1 MPALSTQVKVSGG
14 EGCDMTL
21 KNNIEGIIIKW
32 AYQCEEVRENQ
43 SSSVTDEIFQNSKSG
58 APE

>member
-1 MPALSTQVKVSGG
+1 MKVSGG